1 MRREKSLDPRNTN
14 TRIKSA
20 MPMNIDRER
29 LMEENISLKNQLNK
43 MHSETINHKR
53 EINNLENEISQKEKM
68 IEDIKNESQNG
79 ISNFHSKPSEMHL
92 IINIKKQFKEL
103 KK

>member
-1 MRREKSLDPRNTN
+1 MKWNFRREKSLEPRSAN

-20 MPMNIDRER
+20 IPMNIDRER

-53 EINNLENEISQKEKM
+53 EINQKIIM
-68 IEDIKNESQNG
+68 DI
-79 ISNFHSKPSEMHL
+79 
-92 IINIKKQFKEL
+92 II
-103 KK
+103 

>member
-1 MRREKSLDPRNTN
+1 
-14 TRIKSA
+14 

-53 EINNLENEISQKEKM
+53 EINNLENESKR
-68 IEDIKNESQNG
+68 KNDRRY
-79 ISNFHSKPSEMHL
+79 FKRKSKW
-92 IINIKKQFKEL
+92 NIKLSFKTF
-103 KK
+103 